1 MQECRSNKRERFS
14 RVPRLSDTR
23 YSAKGVAGRWRY
35 ASSKATVFEI
45 AVVLPMG
52 AIGYSCDSFKTEI
65 LDCVKTDR
73 RTDSS
78 TRDD

>member
-1 MQECRSNKRERFS
+1 MQAAKR
-14 RVPRLSDTR
+14 TKGKWR
-23 YSAKGVAGRWRY
+23 YSSRKARLKVAGRWRY